1 MIQYS
6 EPSILKK
13 KVAPD
18 IDLMS
23 FELYVQSTPKWQQWV
38 WVHSAGA
45 DIYKYSMLAAFTA
58 GEKAELMVVS
68 MLENSIL

>member
-45 DIYKYSMLAAFTA
+45 DIYKYSMQ
-58 GEKAELMVVS
+58 GHCWW
-68 MLENSIL
+68 NSWANGGKYVGK